1 MLRVER
7 PDRAA
12 FRVVGAAGC
21 RPTFAGLILVVEAQF
36 TFRMM
41 FPEIAPD
48 RMVTTELAGLDRS
61 LLLRVRP
68 SCVVTP
74 LVGAGF
80 DVLDVAARLSAAQ
93 YRGTLYTLTPR
104 LPRPRLIAAEVHGI
118 APLIEFEM
126 IELPGQL
133 GAA

>member
-1 MLRVER
+1 MLRLER
-7 PDRAA
+7 SERSVSRAV
-12 FRVVGAAGC
+12 RTSGY

-36 TFRMM
+36 TLRMM

-48 RMVTTELAGLDRS
+48 RMVTTDLAGLDRS
-61 LLLRVRP
+61 LIERVQP

-74 LVGAGF
+74 LVGGGF
-80 DVLDVAARLSAAQ
+80 DVLDVAARLSSAG
-93 YRGTLYTLTPR
+93 YCGTLYTLTPH
-104 LPRPRLIAAEVHGI
+104 LPRPRLVAAEVHGI
-118 APLIEFEM
+118 APFLEFEM